1 MLSKIIQ
8 MNESTNRRMEALE
21 RKMENTSKY
30 KKWYVLLLNAVTISI
45 NHEVP
50 NKEGQTSWL
59 SWTALTLTFLFT
71 LGAARFGW
79 TSRDCLWIWLRVWV
93 LLHLVL
99 MVSARVLRRWRV
111 LLYCE
116 AIRVLNLTC
125 WAFIGVM
132 LLHFLCAVSESLPQI
147 QTNQVD
153 FLFFLLLLHF
163 FLSPNHRMDF

>member
-1 MLSKIIQ
+1 
-8 MNESTNRRMEALE
+8 MEALE
-21 RKMENTSKY
+21 RKLENANKY

-50 NKEGQTSWL
+50 NKEGQTSRL
-59 SWTALTLTFLFT
+59 SWTALTLNFLFT
-71 LGAARFGW
+71 LRVVRFGW
-79 TSRDCLWIWLRVWV
+79 ASRDCLWVWLRLWA
-93 LLHLVL
+93 LLRLVL

-116 AIRVLNLTC
+116 TIRVLNWIY

-132 LLHFLCAVSESLPQI
+132 LLNLLCAVSESFPQI

-153 FLFFLLLLHF
+153 FLFFLLHF
-163 FLSPNHRMDF
+163 SFNHRMSL